1 MIRPYIGVLSHVA
14 RMSAFAAVLLMGN
27 AASSVAQE
35 PEIQKVPLTAGRS
48 TVLMTDF
55 DITRIAV
62 TDPAIADGTVVQPR
76 EVLVDGKTPGTVS
89 LIIWGTTLRRQYDIV
104 VEPGVST
111 LEQRLQAL
119 FPNEQVRVTTTGDAV
134 ILAGRVSSND
144 VSLRIAEIAE
154 ATASKAKIVNLLQLP
169 GGSGS
174 QQVLLK
180 VRFAEVSRRAIRE
193 LGVSLF
199 TGPTGVDNT
208 IGRVTT
214 QQFAAPGFDKLEATK
229 ASSNFGS
236 DVKSASGEFT
246 FSDFLNIF
254 LFNQR
259 YDLGA
264 MIRALKGRGLFQ
276 SLAEPNLIAY
286 NGQEASFLAGGEI
299 PVPVVQGISNAVSI
313 TYKEYGIR
321 LNFRPTVAG
330 DTIRIHVRPEVSTLD
345 FPNGISLSGF
355 RIPALSTR
363 RAETDV
369 ELRDGQTFAMAGLLN
384 NLSQDDVQEVP
395 GLARLPIIGHLFRS
409 KAERAEQTELLVLIT
424 PQLIRPLNPDEV
436 PPLPT
441 IERRFLPRGGDI
453 GDQIQGGGGTADGPE
468 VSSPGR

>member
-1 MIRPYIGVLSHVA
+1 
-14 RMSAFAAVLLMGN
+14 MSAFAAVLLMGN

-119 FPNEQVRVTTTGDAV
+119 FPNEQVRVTVTGDAV

-154 ATASKAKIVNLLQLP
+154 ATAAKAKIVNLLQFP

-214 QQFAAPGFDKLEATK
+214 QQFAAPGFDNLEATK

-254 LFNQR
+254 LFNQKYR
-259 YDLGA
+259 PRGDDSRTQRPWTLSEPGRTESDCVQ
-264 MIRALKGRGLFQ
+264 RARGELSCGRRN
-276 SLAEPNLIAY
+276 SC
-286 NGQEASFLAGGEI
+286 AGG
-299 PVPVVQGISNAVSI
+299 
-313 TYKEYGIR
+313 
-321 LNFRPTVAG
+321 AG
-330 DTIRIHVRPEVSTLD
+330 H
-345 FPNGISLSGF
+345 
-355 RIPALSTR
+355 
-363 RAETDV
+363 
-369 ELRDGQTFAMAGLLN
+369 Q
-384 NLSQDDVQEVP
+384 
-395 GLARLPIIGHLFRS
+395 
-409 KAERAEQTELLVLIT
+409 
-424 PQLIRPLNPDEV
+424 
-436 PPLPT
+436 
-441 IERRFLPRGGDI
+441 
-453 GDQIQGGGGTADGPE
+453 
-468 VSSPGR
+468 